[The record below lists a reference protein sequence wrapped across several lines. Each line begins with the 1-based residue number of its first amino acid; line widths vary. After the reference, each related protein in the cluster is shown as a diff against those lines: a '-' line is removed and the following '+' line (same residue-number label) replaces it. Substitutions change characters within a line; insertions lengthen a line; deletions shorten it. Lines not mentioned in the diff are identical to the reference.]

1 MTLGTVQQ
9 LYRYPVKSMG
19 GEAIRTAVLGK
30 LGIEGDRAWAL
41 RDEETGHMT
50 GGKRIPALMR
60 FSARTSGDAAEI
72 TLPDGTTVSTAAAD
86 ASEVV
91 SNALGRKVSLQALR
105 PPEDLDFYRQR
116 ATPPDDVEG
125 YLRELFARAPDEPLP
140 DMRKFPKEIFRF
152 SSPPGSFVDV
162 APLMVM
168 SQAGLDHLQARAPRS
183 RFDVRRFRPSFLV
196 DDARG
201 DGAIPEY
208 DWTGRR
214 VRVGGAVLEITTDC
228 PRCVMATVGFADLP
242 KDPKV
247 MRTIVAEAGGSLGV
261 YANVLEPGMVS
272 VGDMLEWAD

>member
-116 ATPPDDVEG
+116 ATPPTTSKAICASCS
-125 YLRELFARAPDEPLP
+125 RARPT
-140 DMRKFPKEIFRF
+140 
-152 SSPPGSFVDV
+152 
-162 APLMVM
+162 
-168 SQAGLDHLQARAPRS
+168 S
-183 RFDVRRFRPSFLV
+183 RFPTCASSRRRSSGSAL
-196 DDARG
+196 RL
-201 DGAIPEY
+201 
-208 DWTGRR
+208 
-214 VRVGGAVLEITTDC
+214 AVSST
-228 PRCVMATVGFADLP
+228 
-242 KDPKV
+242 
-247 MRTIVAEAGGSLGV
+247 SLR
-261 YANVLEPGMVS
+261 
-272 VGDMLEWAD
+272 